1 VTAVFVAFST
11 VAVNCCWPPVN
22 TSAVVGEI
30 DTETGR
36 ITVTLAVLDLV
47 GSATDVA
54 VTATC
59 AGEGAEAGAV

>member
-1 VTAVFVAFST
+1 
-11 VAVNCCWPPVN
+11 
-22 TSAVVGEI
+22 VGEI

-54 VTATC
+54 VTDTC
-59 AGEGAEAGAV
+59 AGEGTVPGAV